1 MHLNISPT
9 SFEVPHVRRIK
20 FQVFS
25 CHAIAILEQAHGKF
39 ESVALHAAQSGET
52 HVATQHQA
60 TTNASICQDRATNY
74 PTSTSIWKYI

>member
-9 SFEVPHVRRIK
+9 SFEVHHVRRIK

-25 CHAIAILEQAHGKF
+25 CHAIAILGQAHGKF
-39 ESVALHAAQSGET
+39 ESVALRAAQSGET

-60 TTNASICQDRATNY
+60 TTNICQDRATNY
-74 PTSTSIWKYI
+74 PTTTSIWKYI